1 MANFALCGLRRTTA
15 TDFVSFLSV
24 KFHLENLA
32 SILEVD
38 EKLNMYFNIYSDAP
52 ENERVKEVESNIF
65 GGSGS
70 DTAKEENKFFI

>member
-1 MANFALCGLRRTTA
+1 MANFALSGLRRTTA
-15 TDFVSFLSV
+15 TDFVSFLTV
-24 KFHLENLA
+24 KLQLENLA